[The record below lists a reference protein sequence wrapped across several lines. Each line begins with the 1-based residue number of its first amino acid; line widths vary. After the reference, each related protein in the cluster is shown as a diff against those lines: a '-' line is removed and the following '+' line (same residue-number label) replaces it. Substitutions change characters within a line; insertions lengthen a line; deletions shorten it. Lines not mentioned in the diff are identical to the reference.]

1 MTPTRKFQ
9 KQVPGLY
16 QAMRRDPAEVA
27 GQYARIWEQKRFE
40 TKPKAKLRTELFPS
54 ICFSRQIGVGAVEI
68 ADALASKIG
77 HRVADKL
84 IIEEMA
90 SHADVEHKTID
101 YFDERYPGRAMEL
114 TAYLFGEKSFI
125 MSNYMHGLM
134 AVLYALAMSEPT
146 IFVGRGAYLL
156 LPRER
161 VLAVRFVCSKAYRV
175 RRVAKMSKISEGAAE
190 KRLAELDREQAE
202 FFKKLSGKKEPAPEE
217 FDLLINADLIHDPA
231 WAAEIVAAA
240 FKCKFPD

>member
-27 GQYARIWEQKRFE
+27 GQYVRAWEQKRFE
-40 TKPKAKLRTELFPS
+40 TKPRAKLKTELFPS
-54 ICFSRQIGVGAVEI
+54 ICFSRQIGVGAAEI
-68 ADALASKIG
+68 ADVLARKIG

-90 SHADVEHKTID
+90 SHADVQHKTID
-101 YFDERYPGRAMEL
+101 FFDERYPGRAMEL
-114 TAYLFGEKSFI
+114 AAYLFGEKSFM

-156 LPRER
+156 LPRDR
-161 VLAVRFVCSKAYRV
+161 VLAVRFVSTKAYRV
-175 RRVAKMSKISEGAAE
+175 RRVAKMLQISEESAQ
-190 KRLAELDREQAE
+190 KRLAELDREQAD
-202 FFKKLSGKKEPAPEE
+202 FFKKLCGKKEPAPEE
-217 FDLLINADLIHDPA
+217 FDLLINADLIHEPQ
-231 WAAEIVAAA
+231 WAAEIVTAA
-240 FKCKFPD
+240 FRCKFPD